1 NKDKGKDFY
10 FQDGAGWL
18 MAKKGNYKEAVKIL
32 EDAIKNTPPDNI
44 QFLANEHYHIGM
56 VYLSMGR
63 KNLARQNLEKAME
76 LNKDTRFIA
85 DIKGILSKLT

>member
-1 NKDKGKDFY
+1 
-10 FQDGAGWL
+10 
-18 MAKKGNYKEAVKIL
+18 
-32 EDAIKNTPPDNI
+32 
-44 QFLANEHYHIGM
+44 M